1 MTSAGAIGSLT
12 TSAHPAARRTDSRM
26 EGMATMA
33 AAANVTT
40 TTRIE
45 AHLGRR

>member
-1 MTSAGAIGSLT
+1 
-12 TSAHPAARRTDSRM
+12 M
-26 EGMATMA
+26 EGTATMA